1 MKIKKE
7 CNNQKNFKDPAMIHK
22 FQFQFQF
29 PLKQRR
35 VNLN

>member
-7 CNNQKNFKDPAMIHK
+7 YNNQKNFKDPAMIHK
-22 FQFQFQF
+22 FQFQF